1 MLLQSKETKTQKRRD
16 SSSRPTK
23 AKAAPRAAAAAAA
36 TTSTWDPSARR
47 VGKSKLNAPP
57 APIKATSPRLETKS
71 ETHGSI
77 AASLGIDP
85 DVDFGELVAPA
96 GYAGSK
102 GQKRLVVELAKL
114 DSNHYEK
121 RIREI
126 LQTYVAKSRT

>member
-23 AKAAPRAAAAAAA
+23 AKAAPRAAAAAATA
-36 TTSTWDPSARR
+36 STWDPSARR

-114 DSNHYEK
+114 DRKQYEK